1 VLRWVSAPVQDQ
13 GKVVGLRWASGP
25 RMWRKWSGQSRSLG
39 CAGRRKIEKGAG
51 TAAGPKLVRK
61 RKKAQGLF
69 GLYKPFQIFKLILY
83 FTNYFEFKLNL
94 NLNHSNRN
102 INLIAH
108 NQYKRKLCKDMKC
121 IQTNIY
127 KA

>member
-1 VLRWVSAPVQDQ
+1 
-13 GKVVGLRWASGP
+13 
-25 RMWRKWSGQSRSLG
+25 MWRKWSGPEQVVGLRG
-39 CAGRRKIEKGAG
+39 EKKIEKGAG

-94 NLNHSNRN
+94 KFESF
-102 INLIAH
+102 
-108 NQYKRKLCKDMKC
+108 
-121 IQTNIY
+121 
-127 KA
+127 